1 MEELKLIALTGG
13 IGCGKSTALKIIAD
27 AGYKTFSSDAI
38 VSELYQ
44 EKEIRKKLKP
54 LFPDAV
60 IGDEFLLDKK
70 KIAAAVF
77 TDKEKHTALTELITP
92 MVIAEIFRRSV
103 SLSGKVFVE
112 VPLLFECEFNDMFDG
127 VVVIMRS
134 KSERIKSVMA
144 RSNLTEKEVLDRIN
158 NQFDYDSADLKNYT
172 VIENE
177 SGIEELKTK
186 LLSSIEKM

>member
-44 EKEIRKKLKP
+44 KKEIRKKLKP

-70 KIAAAVF
+70 KIAAVVF

-127 VVVIMRS
+127 VVVITRS

-144 RSNLTEKEVLDRIN
+144 RSNLTEKEVLERIN
-158 NQFDYDSADLKNYT
+158 NQFDYDNADLKNYT

-186 LLSSIEKM
+186 LLSSIDKM

>member
-27 AGYKTFSSDAI
+27 AGYKTFSSDSI
-38 VSELYQ
+38 VGELYQ

-77 TDKEKHTALTELITP
+77 TDKEKHAALTELITP
-92 MVIAEIFRRSV
+92 MVIAEIFRRSA